1 MGTAEKATKEEIAT
15 EQRKMSLGFEGETD
29 SALCCFLKSSSI
41 IKKKKKTSLGF
52 TDAEDFPLYSMKCK
66 SSVEKKES
74 EHKREEK
81 TNISKKLFI
90 SKEDVSLISVS
101 DENNKKVDPPS
112 NKTDRIEKVLPLN
125 SFGRNSNSI
134 NDRSEES

>member
-1 MGTAEKATKEEIAT
+1 MAVNREDIKTAEKATKEEIAT
-15 EQRKMSLGFEGETD
+15 EQGKISLGFEGETD

-74 EHKREEK
+74 EYFEEIVYFKR
-81 TNISKKLFI
+81 
-90 SKEDVSLISVS
+90 
-101 DENNKKVDPPS
+101 
-112 NKTDRIEKVLPLN
+112 
-125 SFGRNSNSI
+125 GRFSHLG
-134 NDRSEES
+134 